1 MSINQVRDTHTIFM
15 RLFKISWK
23 RISKR
28 YYYPLLSLALV
39 CILLFTSVGVGQ
51 AQEDDSY
58 NQPTNINSLPQTG
71 TEALSVPGVTS
82 VNSVS
87 PKEIY
92 IGIPQS
98 LIAEEIKGY
107 EQERA
112 NLVVLGNNFPK
123 PDASQKNKIEVKIGT
138 PPNIATTTNVR
149 VSEDRSAIFASF
161 SRDQLRRLNRGRQ
174 PVRVEVGGN
183 ATNIDP
189 RFGSEQLQVQINRPI
204 STLSTLIVF
213 AITTLAT
220 LFLIGIVYALARESK
235 KGNFPKSLKQSNTRN
250 LNALEW
256 LVLERQSN
264 TFSLSRVQF
273 VWWLTIIVFGYL
285 FLFIGRGIIQGV
297 WEFIPLS
304 GFAYTF
310 LISLVT
316 LVTSQVTASI
326 RGGKG
331 SGDVNPAWSDLVVHG
346 GVVALERVQ
355 QVIWNLI
362 IGITFIVIL
371 LVTYSTASS
380 LPSIPQEILVLM
392 GISAGGYIG
401 GKAARKA
408 GPHINQ
414 VVLSGEYTGYN
425 PDLQLA
431 ISGDHFS
438 QAGNVIMQIVYLDD
452 YKNER
457 PETRIEITQDNVYTL
472 DPDPANPGEFCRK
485 LEVNLNRL
493 NPPPGYQQ
501 LDWLQEFADNFMA
514 TKVKVTIINGDGQR
528 AVWDG
533 TNPVPERRNAPP
545 LQYIQ

>member
-1 MSINQVRDTHTIFM
+1 M
-15 RLFKISWK
+15 RLFKIFRK

-28 YYYPLLSLALV
+28 YYYPLLSLALL
-39 CILLFTSVGVGQ
+39 CLLMLTSVGTGQ
-51 AQEDDSY
+51 AQPDDIY
-58 NQPTNINSLPQTG
+58 NQPTPTNSFEQAG
-71 TEALSVPGVTS
+71 SEAVASLASI
-82 VNSVS
+82 NSVS

-98 LIAEEIKGY
+98 LVAEDITGY
-107 EQERA
+107 PQERA
-112 NLVVLGNNFPK
+112 SLVVLGNNFPK
-123 PDASQKNKIEVKIGT
+123 PDNSLKNKIEVKIGT
-138 PPNIATTTNVR
+138 PPNIARTTNVR
-149 VSEDRSAIFASF
+149 VSEDRRAIFASF
-161 SRDQLRRLNRGRQ
+161 TRDELRKLTRGTQ
-174 PVRVEVGGN
+174 PVRVEIAGN

-189 RFGSEQLQVQINRPI
+189 QFSDQIQIEVNRPI
-204 STLSTLIVF
+204 SVLTTLIVF
-213 AITTLAT
+213 AITALVTL
-220 LFLIGIVYALARESK
+220 LLIGIVYALARQSK
-235 KGNFPKSLKQSNTRN
+235 RSNLPKSPKQSNTRN

-256 LVLERQSN
+256 LVLERQTN

-285 FLFIGRGIIQGV
+285 FLFIGRGIIQGI

-316 LVTSQVTASI
+316 LVTSQVTAAI

-346 GVVALERVQ
+346 GVIALERVQ

-371 LVTYSTASS
+371 LVTYATASS

-401 GKAARKA
+401 GKAVRKG

-425 PDLQLA
+425 PNLYLS

-438 QAGNVIMQIVYLDD
+438 QSGNVIVQMMFLDES
-452 YKNER
+452 KNER
-457 PETRIEITQDNVYTL
+457 PETRIEVTQDLVL
-472 DPDPANPGEFCRK
+472 AQDPDPDNPGEFCRK
-485 LEVNLNRL
+485 LEVSLAQL
-493 NPPPGYQQ
+493 NPPPGYQP
-501 LDWLQEFADNFMA
+501 LEWLQEFADNFMT
-514 TKVKVTIINGDGQR
+514 TKVKLIIINGDGQR

-533 TNPVPERRNAPP
+533 TNPVPERRNTPP